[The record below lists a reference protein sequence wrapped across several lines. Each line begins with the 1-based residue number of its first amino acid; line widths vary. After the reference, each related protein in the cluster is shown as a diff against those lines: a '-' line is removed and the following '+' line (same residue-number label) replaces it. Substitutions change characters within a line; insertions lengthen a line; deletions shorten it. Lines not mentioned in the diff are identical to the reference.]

1 LKNNPSSQPSFPFPL
16 SMNTRFT
23 LPLFAMA
30 LVAMTLSSHAQGIS
44 QPKPLTLP
52 PDIDMSQLKDAGR
65 KAIAEVLAAF
75 ASNNLAT
82 GGKSFII
89 LPLGKD
95 IDQGYFTLQFEN
107 AFTQKAGAAGYKLY
121 TRTDKVLEKVLTEIE
136 FQQNYEDSLNKAT
149 MQKLAI
155 VGAEYVILPRI
166 DIDRSGNGALTL
178 RASISVH
185 NVSTAQK
192 VWGDEAR
199 VVIPGRRTTEEW
211 LRIGAIALAVLGGLV
226 ILLWF
231 VRSVRTAA
239 RPR

>member
-1 LKNNPSSQPSFPFPL
+1 MNSRFKL
-16 SMNTRFT
+16 S
-23 LPLFAMA
+23 LLAFAFAA
-30 LVAMTLSSHAQGIS
+30 LTLSSHAQGIS

-52 PDIDMSQLKDAGR
+52 PDIDMSRLKDAGR

-166 DIDRSGNGALTL
+166 DIDRSANGALTM
-178 RASISVH
+178 RASIGVH
-185 NVSTAQK
+185 NVSTAEK
-192 VWGDEAR
+192 VWGDEGS
-199 VVIPGRRTTEEW
+199 VVIPGKLTTEEW
-211 LRIGAIALAVLGGLV
+211 VRIGAIALAVLGGLV

-231 VRSVRTAA
+231 IRSLRAAA